1 MAKNLRKIS
10 SNENSEKKNK
20 ITLFVA
26 CYTIFLTVLL
36 VLFILLSEPTVN
48 TIKHYFDK
56 MDVDFSSVLL
66 QVLLGVLSA
75 VLAVFISSATISIL
89 KKYSRYKEVEEN
101 LKKIE
106 RTRYSSLGD
115 ERLYLERQISELNT
129 KLVSSETRWMEVYHL
144 LLTAQE
150 RQLKGS
156 VSGVISTSKFLER
169 FGIDTSAIQIQ
180 NNLVFVLTPFHEDYD
195 HTYDV
200 INDTCKKIK
209 LNAMRGDEDNIPKD
223 VLQNIIKCIVK
234 SRIVVAN
241 LNGRNP
247 NVFYELGIAQA
258 LNKPTILLSYRDEP
272 IPFDFKNQYLIF
284 YKYDDDLSAQLS
296 DACLKILASNDYT
309 TS

>member
-1 MAKNLRKIS
+1 MAKRINKNK
-10 SNENSEKKNK
+10 SNESAERKSE
-20 ITLFVA
+20 ITLLLVA
-26 CYTIFLTVLL
+26 YSTVLV
-36 VLFILLSEPTVN
+36 VLIILFVLLSEPMASAVTQ
-48 TIKHYFDK
+48 YFDK
-56 MDVDFSSVLL
+56 IDVDFSIVLL
-66 QVLLGVLSA
+66 DVLLGIV
-75 VLAVFISSATISIL
+75 AVFAGLATFSAFR
-89 KKYSRYKEVEEN
+89 RYK
-101 LKKIE
+101 KIREISEKNE
-106 RTRYSSLGD
+106 RTKYSSLGD
-115 ERLYLERQISELNT
+115 ERLYLERQINELNA
-129 KLVSSETRWMEVYHL
+129 KLVSSETRWLEVYHL
-144 LLTAQE
+144 LLTAQG
-150 RQLKGS
+150 RQVKGNG
-156 VSGVISTSKFLER
+156 SGVISTSKFLER
-169 FGIDTSAIQIQ
+169 FGIDLSTIQIQ

-209 LNAMRGDEDNIPKD
+209 LTAMRGDEDNIPKD

-296 DACLKILASNDYT
+296 DACLKILASNE
-309 TS
+309 